1 MWPINRG
8 LDRVTTGASYNI
20 YGTLHKKEKSIPNTG
35 IAAIF
40 KILHI
45 FTIEQIHIFYN
56 YYFFVEFIYN

>member
-8 LDRVTTGASYNI
+8 LHGVTTGASYNF

-40 KILHI
+40 FNILHI
-45 FTIEQIHIFYN
+45 FTIEQIHSF
-56 YYFFVEFIYN
+56 